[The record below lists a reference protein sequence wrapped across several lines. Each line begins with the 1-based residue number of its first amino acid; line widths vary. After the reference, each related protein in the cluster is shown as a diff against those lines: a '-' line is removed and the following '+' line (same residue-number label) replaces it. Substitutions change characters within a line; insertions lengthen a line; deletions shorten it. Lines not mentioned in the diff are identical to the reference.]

1 MSAMTPVFPRSVQP
15 FCARRAAGF
24 TLLEL
29 LSVTTLFV
37 ILLAIAGDLVRGDRQ
52 RASVAAATD
61 EMQGLFELAR
71 WEARSKATYVWLCLR
86 PAGGANGGV
95 EAVLLASRDGTAN
108 SSADNLMPASPKRM
122 LRGIRLPASGDATP
136 ARLLGDYTASSILE
150 GHTGRIGGS
159 DLSITLDSLGTFA
172 DTIVGFNP
180 RGELFVPGRPLAGF
194 LEVVISPETGG
205 ASAGA
210 KSSALLV
217 SQSTGAVR
225 AFR

>member
-1 MSAMTPVFPRSVQP
+1 MPPPLTHTVPP
-15 FCARRAAGF
+15 FRARRAAGF

-61 EMQGLFELAR
+61 EIQGLFELAR

-86 PAGGANGGV
+86 PVSGANAGV
-95 EAVLLASRDGTAN
+95 ETVLFASKDGTAN
-108 SSADNLMPASPKRM
+108 SAADNLIPASPKRA
-122 LRGIRLPASGDATP
+122 LRGVRLPASGDVTP
-136 ARLLGDYTASSILE
+136 ARLRSDYTVSSIQE
-150 GHTGRIGGS
+150 GDTGRIGGS
-159 DLSITLDSLGTFA
+159 NLTITLDSIGTYQ

-180 RGELFVPGRPLAGF
+180 RGEPFIPGRPLGGF
-194 LEVVISPETGG
+194 LEIVISPETGG
-205 ASAGA
+205 AAAEA

-217 SQSTGAVR
+217 SQSTGVVR
-225 AFR
+225 TFR